1 MWRVWYVGFQKGV
14 AEIMVENQSI
24 RNTTLITIAK
34 VVALLLVLYVF
45 FFSLELMGASFKL
58 MGKGF
63 AKQMLATTSN
73 PFVGL
78 FIGVLVTSVVQSSST
93 VTSLVVGMVAGG
105 MLSITNAI
113 PIVMGAN
120 IGTSITNIIVSLG
133 HIRNDVEFKRAF
145 SASVVHDFFNI
156 LTVAWL
162 LPLQIFFGVLE
173 KPALMLASAFENVG
187 GMNLLSIVKVVTKPL
202 AHFVIDVTGGIAWIS
217 ALIAVAALFIAL
229 RYLVKV
235 LKMLVVGK
243 VEAWFK
249 TRLFKTAGRALVLGM
264 ALTVLVQSSSITT
277 SFIVPIVGAGILT
290 IQQIFPYTLGANVGT
305 TITAII
311 AALVIATPEAL
322 TVAFAHLLFNI
333 FGIAAIWKFQ
343 FIPIKMA
350 QTLAAGCAKRK
361 YVAFLFILITFFVIP
376 ITLIFLAR

>member
-1 MWRVWYVGFQKGV
+1 MT
-14 AEIMVENQSI
+14 ENPGARYS
-24 RNTTLITIAK
+24 TLITIGKLA
-34 VVALLLVLYVF
+34 ALFAVLYVF

-63 AKQMLATTSN
+63 AKRMLVTTNN

-93 VTSLVVGMVAGG
+93 VTSLTVGLVGG
-105 MLSITNAI
+105 GLLPITNAI
-113 PIVMGAN
+113 PIIMGAN
-120 IGTSITNIIVSLG
+120 IGTSITNTIVSVG
-133 HIRNDVEFKRAF
+133 HITSDVEFKRAF

-156 LTVAWL
+156 VTVIWL

-173 KPALMLASAFENVG
+173 VPARYLADKFDGMG
-187 GMNLLSIVKVVTKPL
+187 GMNLLSPVKALTKPVAKL
-202 AHFVIDVTGGIAWIS
+202 IIGWSGDNGIIC
-217 ALIAVAALFIAL
+217 AVVGIAALFFAL
-229 RYLVKV
+229 RYLVKI
-235 LKMLVVGK
+235 LKILVVGK

-264 ALTVLVQSSSITT
+264 ILTVMVQSSSITT

-290 IQQIFPYTLGANVGT
+290 LQQVLPYTMGSNIGT

-311 AALVIATPEAL
+311 AALVIKTPEAL

-333 FGIAAIWKFQ
+333 FGIVAIWKFQ

-350 QTLAAGCAKRK
+350 ETLAAATQKRR
-361 YVAFLFILITFFVIP
+361 YIAFVYILVTFFVIP

>member
-1 MWRVWYVGFQKGV
+1 MFEQLQEK
-14 AEIMVENQSI
+14 QSGLVFALKI
-24 RNTTLITIAK
+24 L
-34 VVALLLVLYVF
+34 ALLAILYVF

-63 AKQMLATTSN
+63 AKRMLGTTSN

-93 VTSLVVGMVAGG
+93 VTSLVVGLVGGG

-133 HIRNDVEFKRAF
+133 HIRNDVEFERAF

-156 LTVAWL
+156 VTVAWL
-162 LPLQIFFGVLE
+162 LPLQMFFGVLE
-173 KPALMLASAFENVG
+173 KPAIVLADLFQNVG
-187 GMNLLSIVKVVTKPL
+187 GMNLLSVVKVVTKPL
-202 AHFVIDVTGGIAWIS
+202 AKLVIEMTGGVAWLS
-217 ALIAVAALFIAL
+217 ALIGIAALFVAL
-229 RYLVKV
+229 RYLVKI
-235 LKMLVVGK
+235 LKILVVGK
-243 VEAWFK
+243 IEAWFK
-249 TRLFKTAGRALVLGM
+249 TRLFKTAGRALVLG
-264 ALTVLVQSSSITT
+264 ALMPMLVQSSSITT

-290 IQQIFPYTLGANVGT
+290 IQQIYPYTLGANIGT

-322 TVAFAHLLFNI
+322 TVAFAHLLFNV
-333 FGIAAIWKFQ
+333 FGIAVLWKFS
-343 FIPIKMA
+343 FIPITMA
-350 QTLAAGCAKRK
+350 QTLAAASAKRK
-361 YVAFLFILITFFVIP
+361 YVAFLFIFVTFFVIP
-376 ITLIFLAR
+376 LTLIFIAR